1 MNKTFEEI
9 KNQDKEYIMNTSG
22 RFDVAFVGGKGSTLY
37 DESGLDYIDFGSGI
51 GTSALGAND
60 EKWSAA
66 VSKQANTLAHISNLY
81 YNPVTS
87 ALAEKLCSATG
98 MKNVF
103 FGNSGAEANE
113 CAIKIARKYSFDKY
127 GAESGRNKI
136 LTLKNSFHGRTV
148 TTLAATGQDVFHNY
162 FFPFTDGFV
171 FEEANEKALEII
183 KNDGSICGILMELV
197 QGEGG
202 VFVLD
207 QGFVSEVVR
216 LAEEKDIVLMIDE
229 VQTGVG
235 RTGTFLACQQYGIKP
250 DVVTLAKGLGGGLP
264 IGAALCG
271 EKTCKV
277 LGASDHGSTF
287 GGNTV
292 SCAGALTVLERL
304 IDDGVLAEVKTKGE
318 YIRAKLTESFGDKIK
333 EIRGLGMMLGIDF
346 VGPTS
351 KEIAVAG
358 ISNRVAVLTAK
369 SAVRLLPP
377 LTISE
382 AEIDE
387 GIARLVKAVD
397 SLNK

>member
-1 MNKTFEEI
+1 MKNTFEEI
-9 KNQDKEYIMNTSG
+9 RSQDKEFIMNTYG

-37 DESGLDYIDFGSGI
+37 NENGDSYIDFGSGI

-66 VSKQANTLAHISNLY
+66 VAKQANTLAHISNLY

-87 ALAEKLCSATG
+87 ELAEKLCKVTG

-113 CAIKIARKYSFDKY
+113 CAIKIARKYSFEKY

-162 FFPFTDGFV
+162 FFPFTEGFI
-171 FEEANEKALEII
+171 FEEANEKAIEIL
-183 KNDGSICGILMELV
+183 KNDDKICGILMELV

-202 VFVLD
+202 VFVLEKE
-207 QGFVSEVVR
+207 FVETVEKI
-216 LAEEKDIVLMIDE
+216 AHEKDIVFMIDE

-235 RTGTFLACQQYGIKP
+235 RTGTFLACEQYGIKP

-287 GGNTV
+287 CGNTV
-292 SCAGALTVLERL
+292 SCAGALAVLERL
-304 IDDGVLAEVKTKGE
+304 LDDGVLAQVSEKGA
-318 YIRAKLTESFGDKIK
+318 YIRAKLTETFGDKIK

-346 VGPTS
+346 DGPTS

-358 ISNRVAVLTAK
+358 IAHGVAVLTAK

-377 LTISE
+377 LTITM

-387 GIARLVKAVD
+387 GIARLKKAVD

>member
-1 MNKTFEEI
+1 MKNTFEEI
-9 KNQDKEYIMNTSG
+9 KAQDKEYIMNTYG

-37 DESGLDYIDFGSGI
+37 DEKGDSYIDLGSGI

-60 EKWSAA
+60 EKWREA

-87 ALAEKLCSATG
+87 ELAEKLCKITG

-113 CAIKIARKYSFDKY
+113 CAIKIARKYSFEKY
-127 GAESGRNKI
+127 GSESGRNKI

-148 TTLAATGQDVFHNY
+148 TTLSATGQDVFHNY
-162 FFPFTDGFV
+162 FFPFTEGFI
-171 FEEANEKALEII
+171 FEEANEKALDIL
-183 KNDGSICGILMELV
+183 KNDDKICGVLMELI

-207 QGFVSEVVR
+207 KEFVETVEKISN
-216 LAEEKDIVLMIDE
+216 EKDIVFMIDE

-292 SCAGALTVLERL
+292 SCAGALAVLERL
-304 IDDGVLAEVKTKGE
+304 LDDGVLAEVHSKGE
-318 YIRAKLTESFGDKIK
+318 YIRSKLTETFGDKIK

-346 VGPTS
+346 DGPTS

-358 ISNRVAVLTAK
+358 IANGVAVLTAK

-377 LTISE
+377 LTITT

-387 GIARLVKAVD
+387 GIARLKKAVD
-397 SLNK
+397 SLN

>member
-1 MNKTFEEI
+1 MKNTFEEI
-9 KNQDKEYIMNTSG
+9 RSQDKEFIMNTYG

-37 DESGLDYIDFGSGI
+37 NEKGDSYIDFGSGI

-87 ALAEKLCSATG
+87 ELAEKLCKVTG

-113 CAIKIARKYSFDKY
+113 CAIKIARKYSFEKY

-162 FFPFTDGFV
+162 FFPFTEGFI
-171 FEEANEKALEII
+171 FEEANEKAIEIL
-183 KNDGSICGILMELV
+183 KNDDKICGVLMELV

-207 QGFVSEVVR
+207 KEFVETVEKI
-216 LAEEKDIVLMIDE
+216 AHEKDIVFMIDE

-235 RTGTFLACQQYGIKP
+235 RTGTFLACEQYGIKP

-292 SCAGALTVLERL
+292 SCAGALAVLERL
-304 IDDGVLAEVKTKGE
+304 LDDGVLAQVSEKGA
-318 YIRAKLTESFGDKIK
+318 YIRAKLTETFGDKIK

-346 VGPTS
+346 DGPTS

-358 ISNRVAVLTAK
+358 IANGVAVLTAK

-377 LTISE
+377 LTITT

-387 GIARLVKAVD
+387 GVARLKKAVD

>member
-1 MNKTFEEI
+1 MNKTFDEI
-9 KNQDKEYIMNTSG
+9 KNQDKEYIMNTYG

-171 FEEANEKALEII
+171 FEEANEKALDII

-207 QGFVSEVVR
+207 QGFVSEVAR

-271 EKTCKV
+271 EKTYKV

-292 SCAGALTVLERL
+292 SCAGALAVLERL

-318 YIRAKLTESFGDKIK
+318 YIRAKLTEAFGDKIK

-382 AEIDE
+382 SEIDE
-387 GIARLVKAVD
+387 GISRLVKAVD

>member
-1 MNKTFEEI
+1 MKNTFEEI
-9 KNQDKEYIMNTSG
+9 RSQDKEFIMNTYG

-37 DESGLDYIDFGSGI
+37 NENGDSYIDFGSGI

-66 VSKQANTLAHISNLY
+66 VAKQANTLAHISNLY

-87 ALAEKLCSATG
+87 ELAERLCKVTG

-113 CAIKIARKYSFDKY
+113 CAIKIARKYSFEKY

-162 FFPFTDGFV
+162 FFPFTEGFI
-171 FEEANEKALEII
+171 FEEANEKAIDIL
-183 KNDGSICGILMELV
+183 KNDDKICGVLMELV

-207 QGFVSEVVR
+207 KEFVETVEKI
-216 LAEEKDIVLMIDE
+216 AHEKDIVFMIDE

-235 RTGTFLACQQYGIKP
+235 RTGTFLACEQYGIKP

-292 SCAGALTVLERL
+292 SCAGALAVLERL
-304 IDDGVLAEVKTKGE
+304 LDDGVLAQVSEKGA
-318 YIRAKLTESFGDKIK
+318 YIRAKLTETFGDKIK

-346 VGPTS
+346 DGPTS

-358 ISNRVAVLTAK
+358 IANGVAVLTAK

-377 LTISE
+377 LTITT

-387 GIARLVKAVD
+387 GIARLKKAVD

>member
-1 MNKTFEEI
+1 MKNTFEEI
-9 KNQDKEYIMNTSG
+9 KSQDKEFIMNTYG

-37 DESGLDYIDFGSGI
+37 NENGDSFIDLGSGI

-60 EKWSAA
+60 EKWSSA
-66 VSKQANTLAHISNLY
+66 VAKQANTLSHISNLY

-87 ALAEKLCSATG
+87 ELAEKLCKAAG

-113 CAIKIARKYSFDKY
+113 CAIKIARKYSFEKY

-162 FFPFTDGFV
+162 FFPFTEGFI
-171 FEEANEKALEII
+171 FEEANEKAIDIL
-183 KNDGSICGILMELV
+183 KNDDKICGVLMELV

-207 QGFVSEVVR
+207 KEFVETVEKIAR
-216 LAEEKDIVLMIDE
+216 EKDIVFMIDE

-235 RTGTFLACQQYGIKP
+235 RTGTFLACEQYGIKP

-292 SCAGALTVLERL
+292 SCAGALAVLERL
-304 IDDGVLAEVKTKGE
+304 LDDGVLADVNSKGK
-318 YIRAKLTESFGDKIK
+318 YIREKLIETFGDKIK

-346 VGPTS
+346 DGATS

-358 ISNRVAVLTAK
+358 ISNGVAVLTAK
-369 SAVRLLPP
+369 TAVRLLPP
-377 LTISE
+377 LTITT

-387 GIARLVKAVD
+387 GIARLKKAVD
-397 SLNK
+397 SLQ